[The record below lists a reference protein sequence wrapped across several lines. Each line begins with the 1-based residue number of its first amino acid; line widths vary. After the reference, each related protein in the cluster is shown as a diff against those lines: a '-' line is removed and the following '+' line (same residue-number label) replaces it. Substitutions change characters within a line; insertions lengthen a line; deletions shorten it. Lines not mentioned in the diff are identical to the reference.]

1 MRHENGIGRTVESM
15 DCLVTVSE
23 GAPEAGF
30 PFSSPAPPRPFRAHH
45 GKAVQEVATA
55 MGATDLSI
63 SIQDNGALDL
73 ILKARTEAALTR
85 YRGGDT
91 A

>member
-1 MRHENGIGRTVESM
+1 MKTASAGTVESM

-23 GAPEAGF
+23 GAPGSGLSIQLSGAATARF
-30 PFSSPAPPRPFRAHH
+30 APTMR
-45 GKAVQEVATA
+45 KAVQEVATA

>member
-1 MRHENGIGRTVESM
+1 MKTASAGTVESM

-23 GAPEAGF
+23 GAPGSGLSIQLSGATTVRF
-30 PFSSPAPPRPFRAHH
+30 APTMR
-45 GKAVQEVATA
+45 KAVQEVAAA

-73 ILKARTEAALTR
+73 VLKARTEAALTR
-85 YRGGDT
+85 YRGGGT